1 MRSMWLVI
9 GCLAVIVVSPVSTGW
24 ANPAHDR
31 LAAMSELKRSELLAV
46 FVESSGH
53 ACHTVSRTFY
63 QGEDS
68 KGNAFWNVECSDRE
82 AYVVQIKNDVPGS
95 TTVLSCRQLRAVGGS
110 ACFKKLE

>member
-1 MRSMWLVI
+1 
-9 GCLAVIVVSPVSTGW
+9 
-24 ANPAHDR
+24 
-31 LAAMSELKRSELLAV
+31 MSELKRSQLLAV

-53 ACHTVSRTFY
+53 VCRTVSRTFY
-63 QGEDS
+63 QGDDS

-95 TTVLSCRQLRAVGGS
+95 TTVLSCRRLQAVGGS

>member
-1 MRSMWLVI
+1 MVVI
-9 GCLAVIVVSPVSTGW
+9 ALIPVSTGR

-31 LAAMSELKRSELLAV
+31 LAAMSELNRSELLAV

-53 ACHTVSRTFY
+53 VCRTVARTFY

-68 KGNAFWNVECSDRE
+68 KGNVFWNVECGDGE

-95 TTVLSCRQLRAVGGS
+95 TTVINCRRLRAVGGS
-110 ACFKKLE
+110 ACFKKLG

>member
-1 MRSMWLVI
+1 MRATLLGVSCM
-9 GCLAVIVVSPVSTGW
+9 AVIAVLPVSTGR

-31 LAAMSELKRSELLAV
+31 LAAMSELNRSELLAV

-53 ACHTVSRTFY
+53 ACRTVARTFY

-68 KGNAFWNVECSDRE
+68 KGNVFWNVECGDGE

-95 TTVLSCRQLRAVGGS
+95 TTVINCRRLRAVGGS
-110 ACFKKLE
+110 ACFKKLG